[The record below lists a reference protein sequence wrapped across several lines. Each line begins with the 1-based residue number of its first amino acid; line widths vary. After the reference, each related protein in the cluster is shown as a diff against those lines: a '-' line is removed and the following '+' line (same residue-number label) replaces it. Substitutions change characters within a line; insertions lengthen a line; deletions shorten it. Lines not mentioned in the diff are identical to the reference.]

1 MKKHHP
7 NSTTK
12 SLLRSFARVGVA
24 IIAICAIVAICYLY
38 GRFVEAKWIKV
49 KTVSLSDSPSITLIH
64 ISDTHYKG
72 DKKYLSKVVKIINRT
87 PADFVCFTGDLIEEK
102 KYLPDCLEILS
113 AINKPLYGI
122 SGNHDEWALV
132 RSQDLSA
139 QFAITDG
146 RWLKS
151 GDEAIYSN
159 RVIIVGVSSS
169 SPANFPSETNP
180 AMKRILLN
188 HYPST
193 VHNLPENSYDLILA
207 GHTHGGQV
215 CLPFV
220 GNPVLRDIDTAYLK
234 GIFHTKAG
242 TLYVNPGIGTYL
254 WPIRFRC
261 RPEIT
266 IIKM

>member
-1 MKKHHP
+1 
-7 NSTTK
+7 
-12 SLLRSFARVGVA
+12 VGVA

-87 PADFVCFTGDLIEEK
+87 QADFVCFTGDLIEEK

-139 QFAITDG
+139 QFAITGG
-146 RWLKS
+146 RWLEK
-151 GDEAIYSN
+151 GDETVFSN
-159 RVIIVGVSSS
+159 KVVIVGISSS
-169 SPANFPSETNP
+169 LAKTPPDATPT
-180 AMKRILLN
+180 MKRILLN

-193 VHNLPENSYDLILA
+193 VNNLPENSYDLILA

-215 CLPFV
+215 HIPFI

-234 GIFHTKAG
+234 GLYRTKAG
-242 TLYVNPGIGTYL
+242 LLYVNPGIGTYL
-254 WPIRFRC
+254 WPIRFNC

-266 IIKM
+266 IIKF